1 MAAPV
6 SGRRHPPIGY
16 RNLQREQIRYRN
28 LIRYVPAPDTGC
40 PMAERDQLLRALK
53 QVLKL
58 RGLRYADLA
67 SGLGLSEPT
76 VKPMLSTGPIDLPDL
91 AARQRVGEG

>member
-67 SGLGLSEPT
+67 RGLGVSEPT
-76 VKPMLSTGPIDLPDL
+76 VQRMLSTENGR
-91 AARQRVGEG
+91 ASCRERVCQYV